1 MAPEMYI
8 VARYFKKKI
17 DLRLFQDIYQKFNY
31 LEVFK

>member
-17 DLRLFQDIYQKFNY
+17 GLRLFQDIYQKFNY